1 MLEQLFGSRTRVK
14 LLRLFL
20 NNPERAFFVRELT
33 RKIGEQINSVRRE
46 IQNLKNIG
54 LIIDA
59 EQKGEKK
66 QKKFYQAN
74 VDFPLYPELK
84 SLIVKTRMILEKDI
98 VSSIS
103 GLGSIQYMALAG
115 LFCDDANSQTDILIV
130 GRVNRDKLNKLI
142 KKMSTN
148 FEREINYTVMTK
160 SEFLYR
166 KDITDRFLYNIL
178 DSNKIVVINKFKE
191 NE

>member
-1 MLEQLFGSRTRVK
+1 
-14 LLRLFL
+14 
-20 NNPERAFFVRELT
+20 
-33 RKIGEQINSVRRE
+33 
-46 IQNLKNIG
+46 
-54 LIIDA
+54 
-59 EQKGEKK
+59 
-66 QKKFYQAN
+66 
-74 VDFPLYPELK
+74 
-84 SLIVKTRMILEKDI
+84 MILEKDI